1 MCHLLKFKMK
11 HRDSNLFYLTMEIVI
26 RKNGIP
32 IRSLIRLNN
41 EACPAQLKACY
52 PNDEIRFLIESKP
65 GGLLRVYDSCLMSG
79 SLYKSIL
86 VDTSTSVNELI
97 QLMLNCYHSKDKA
110 SNYSLYV
117 VDKLG
122 SYKLSGDE
130 SPLIIQE
137 EWNLENDPIFQLRK
151 TKEGNY
157 NYMNR
162 VVGDH

>member
-1 MCHLLKFKMK
+1 MLLEKFKMK

-32 IRSLIRLNN
+32 IRSLIRLND

-79 SLYKSIL
+79 SLYKSLLI
-86 VDTSTSVNELI
+86 DTSTTVNELI
-97 QLMLNCYHSKDKA
+97 QLMLFSYHSKDKA

-117 VDKLG
+117 VNKVG
-122 SYKLSGDE
+122 SYKLDGNE
-130 SPLIIQE
+130 LPLLIQD
-137 EWNLENDPIFQLRK
+137 EWNVENDPIFQLRK
-151 TKEGNY
+151 TKEVNY
-157 NYMNR
+157 NYLNKM
-162 VVGDH
+162 VS